1 MITVTLDELELNAV
15 LASLD
20 DRVQR
25 MSHRLVSLTGQP
37 ESESRDFAVDATR
50 EAIRHAMRAQLDIA
64 AALPDAEHP
73 PEMTVTDLDDERYD
87 GCPSCGADT
96 YSRHWVYCPNFPRPV
111 LAGIEQ
117 YQAEGR

>member
-20 DRVQR
+20 DRVNR
-25 MSHRLVSLTGQP
+25 MSHQLARLNEQP
-37 ESESRDFAVDATR
+37 QSMSRDFAIDATR
-50 EAIRHAMRAQLDIA
+50 EAIRQGLRAQLDIA
-64 AALPDAEHP
+64 AALPDAEY
-73 PEMTVTDLDDERYD
+73 PEDAKVADLDERPS

-117 YQAEGR
+117 YQAESR